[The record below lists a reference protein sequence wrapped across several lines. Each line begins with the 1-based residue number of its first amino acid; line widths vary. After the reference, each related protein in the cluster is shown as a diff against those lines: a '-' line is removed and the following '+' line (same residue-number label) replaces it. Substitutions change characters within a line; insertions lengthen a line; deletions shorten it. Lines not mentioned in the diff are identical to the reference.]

1 MGGRDKRISEF
12 EARLVYK
19 VISRTARVIQRNP
32 VLKKKKKKKLGPMIL
47 STATKKASRRSLS
60 THDNGLMGI
69 KDSFL
74 NLIRRAYE
82 RFS

>member
-1 MGGRDKRISEF
+1 
-12 EARLVYK
+12 
-19 VISRTARVIQRNP
+19 
-32 VLKKKKKKKLGPMIL
+32 MIL